1 MKKGIFLAFVILFL
15 GVASSFAQAFF
26 PTEKDAFYEKL
37 STYLNSSSSKQ
48 EREKAAAITEA
59 FRGVWDSYYTDD
71 EANMVMRLCEL
82 LHARSGSKAY
92 ANIFNYIETVQKFP
106 TAGLSHKDVNNW
118 LCLTDAKT
126 QKSLN
131 GVDKYLASCR
141 SIFVDKV
148 LSAKGNSQWTLR
160 DALWSFPS
168 KEKFELSIDG
178 TLALVS
184 QKDESVLKNTKGVY
198 SLDDNL
204 WKGMGGSA
212 DWSRF
217 NIPAD
222 KVYVTLPDYYELD
235 LNRSEYAID
244 SVIFH
249 EKTHFNQDILCRYED
264 KVLVNAPNEK
274 TMFPRVKSYRSD
286 YAITNLMRNI
296 DFEGG
301 VGMMGNQV
309 DVFGG
314 VSNKA
319 VFHFRQ
325 EGREVVRVQAPR
337 FLMSMDELLVSDNVA
352 MRVYLIDSVSGTEMD
367 SLYHNGIG
375 FRYDNKT
382 RQMMAFRSEKDF
394 GDGPFH
400 DYFHGVDIFLEAMYW
415 DIDGNQV
422 DFRRMEGVN
431 PVSEGDVVSVN
442 YFRHDDFK
450 RLQGLDGAHPMIRIE
465 KFLQGFDNVDR
476 QVKFAV
482 GDLASYLHYPI
493 EQVISLM
500 LRLQAEGYVEYDS
513 ETKWATALPRF
524 FDVVDSYRETIDY
537 DVIKLHTL
545 TTNRQPNLRLDLHT
559 NDLMVYGITSQID
572 GYEGSAISLSDR
584 KRVVIVPDNGRITF
598 TKKQNFTFSGGIL
611 AGMFEFFTKDS
622 EFKYEDFAI
631 DMKKVDSLRFY
642 ARYDRHVIP
651 VDGTLERLKG
661 RLEIDHGD
669 NKSSRYETP
678 SYPIFR
684 SESEGFKFYRKIN
697 GGVFHPGSL
706 DSVQSAED
714 LDGKFYYSVYPFVVD
729 SLTDLTMK
737 NVRFEGE
744 LVSGGIMPN
753 IKQPLVVMEDFS
765 LGFIHQIG
773 SDETASYPL
782 YDDLGRFH
790 NKVFL
795 SGSGFFGEGKLE
807 YQTSAFKSDQFMFYM
822 DSVTAITNQFKMT
835 PRSDGTGYPVA
846 SADALRMKWDI
857 HKPELTTE
865 TLDQPICMYGDT
877 YFSGKTV
884 LSPDGYSANGKMRFG
899 LTEFDSEHFALD
911 SKTFVADSANFLL
924 YSADTSNIAF
934 SATNYRANV
943 DFNAKKVK
951 YDYLDQTSN
960 LDFPMNQYIC
970 SLKEA
975 EWDMSTNS
983 LHVYNPV
990 ETFGDYATA
999 TTYEELLDVHNNAS
1013 KFISLVPEQDS
1024 LQFYSMSAEY
1034 DMTNYVIH
1042 AHDVKIIRVADAA
1055 VFPYM
1060 HDVDINAESR
1070 LEPIKGDLLA
1080 DTLNRYHLY
1089 KNAVVNIHSRTE
1101 YDAQGTWD
1109 YTNAEGVSTPIRI
1122 DTILSIE
1129 GVTHASTQIPETA
1142 EMKLSPHFGFQGNL
1156 TMDAAEPLGYFDGKF
1171 SVLGFGYSPVTVQVS
1186 EPIATHEPD
1195 EVTSDTTNLAEPEVS
1210 EPEIPDPEAPE
1221 LVEGPTDTI
1230 SPVEPVILDD
1240 FNPAADVFRPTQ
1252 SSIASVNH
1260 WFPSSTRI
1268 DPQDVRIPVDLA
1280 RIHEEEPEMCNGL
1293 YYELAIDGGYFG
1305 AFLSPSPTRNDLDE
1319 STPIEG
1325 MLWFDAEKQHYVVT
1339 DTTQYDTRLELDSR
1353 GVIVGH
1359 GNTGLGFDTPLA
1371 KFVVSG
1377 DYTQYPNDSIML
1389 QGLNIFS
1396 APIFSD
1402 DAMKAMAEVFASV
1415 PGESIDL
1422 TQTNFLSYYRS
1433 EYSEEKTEEL
1443 GKNIELAGGYPQLES
1458 SDFYSK
1464 TIVIPDLKMVWNDQL
1479 HAFVSVGK
1487 IGLGNFGS
1495 HVVNKYLTGCVMFDR
1510 RLGNITYYF
1519 QHDMFQAYLNYNSGD
1534 GQLQVHCTFGD
1545 VNQQLSETREKS
1557 RTRTKDNKQFQ
1568 YVAVPYESMLDF
1580 LNRLKYA
1587 GLSVGSF

>member
-1 MKKGIFLAFVILFL
+1 
-15 GVASSFAQAFF
+15 
-26 PTEKDAFYEKL
+26 
-37 STYLNSSSSKQ
+37 
-48 EREKAAAITEA
+48 
-59 FRGVWDSYYTDD
+59 
-71 EANMVMRLCEL
+71 MVMRLCEL
-82 LHARSGSKAY
+82 LHARTGGKAY
-92 ANIFNYIETVQKFP
+92 ANIFNYIEVLQKIP
-106 TAGLSHKDVNNW
+106 TAGLTHKDVNNW
-118 LCLTDAKT
+118 QCYTDTKT

-198 SLDDNL
+198 YLDDNR
-204 WKGMGGSA
+204 WEGTGGRA

-217 NIPAD
+217 DISPD

-249 EKTHFNQDILCRYED
+249 ENQHFHQDILCRFED

-301 VGMMGNQV
+301 IGMMGNQV

-337 FLMSMDELLVSDNVA
+337 FLMSMDELLVSERVA
-352 MRVYLIDSVSGTEMD
+352 MRVYLIDSVSGVEVD
-367 SLYHNGIG
+367 SLYHNDIS

-382 RQMMAFRSEKDF
+382 RKMMAFRTEKDF

-400 DYFHGVDIFLEAMYW
+400 DYYHGVDIFLEAMYW

-450 RLQGLDGAHPMIRIE
+450 RLQGLDHSHPMIRIE

-482 GDLASYLHYPI
+482 GDLASYLGYPI
-493 EQVISLM
+493 EQVISLL

-545 TTNRQPNLRLDLHT
+545 TTNRQPNLRLNLNT
-559 NDLMVYGITSQID
+559 NDLLVYGITSQID
-572 GYEGSAISLSDR
+572 GFEGSAISLSDR
-584 KRVVIVPDNGRITF
+584 KRVVIVPDFGRVTF
-598 TKKQNFTFSGGIL
+598 TKNQNFKFSGGIL
-611 AGMFEFFTKDS
+611 AGLFEFFTKDS
-622 EFKYEDFAI
+622 EFKYEDFSI
-631 DMKKVDSLRFY
+631 EMNKVDSLRFY
-642 ARYDRHVIP
+642 ARYDNHVIP
-651 VDGTLERLKG
+651 VDGTLEKMKG

-678 SYPIFR
+678 NYPIFH

-697 GGVFHPGSL
+697 GGVFNPGNV
-706 DSVQSAED
+706 DSVMTAED
-714 LDGKFYYSVYPFVVD
+714 LEGKFYYSVYPFVVD
-729 SLTDLTMK
+729 SLNDLSMK

-753 IKQPLVVMEDFS
+753 IVQPLVVMEDFS
-765 LGFIHQIG
+765 LGFVHQIG
-773 SDETASYPL
+773 EDETASYPL
-782 YDDLGRFH
+782 YGNLGRFH

-795 SGSGFFGEGKLE
+795 SGSGFFGEGRLD
-807 YQTSAFKSDQFMFYM
+807 YQTAAFNSDQFMFYL
-822 DSVTAITNQFKMT
+822 DSVTAITNQFKMV
-835 PRSDGTGYPVA
+835 PREDGTGFPMA
-846 SADALRMKWDI
+846 SADALKLKWDI
-857 HKPELTTE
+857 RIPELTTE
-865 TLDQPICMYGDT
+865 TFDQPICMYGDT
-877 YFSGKTV
+877 YFKGKTV
-884 LSPDGYSANGKMRFG
+884 LSPDGYSADGKMRFG
-899 LTEFDSEHFALD
+899 LTEFDSDHFALD
-911 SKTFVADSANFLL
+911 SKTFVADSADFLL

-934 SATNYRANV
+934 AATNYRANV
-943 DFNAKKVK
+943 DFDTQKVK

-975 EWDMSTNS
+975 EWDMATNS

-990 ETFGDYATA
+990 ESFGDYATA
-999 TTYEELLDVHNNAS
+999 TTYEELLAIHNDAS
-1013 KFISLVPEQDS
+1013 KFISMVPDQDS

-1034 DMTNYVIH
+1034 DMTNYIIH

-1055 VFPYM
+1055 VFPFM
-1060 HDVDINAESR
+1060 HDVDINAESK
-1070 LEPIKGDLLA
+1070 LEPVKGDLLA
-1080 DTLNRYHLY
+1080 DTLNQFHLF
-1089 KNAVVNIHSRTE
+1089 KNAVVNIHSRNY
-1101 YDAQGTWD
+1101 YDAQGIWD
-1109 YTNAEGVSTPIRI
+1109 YTNADGVSTPIQV
-1122 DTILSIE
+1122 DTIVPVS
-1129 GVTHASTQIPETA
+1129 GVSHGYAHIADTADFKLNTQ
-1142 EMKLSPHFGFQGNL
+1142 FGFQGRL
-1156 TMDAAEPLGYFDGKF
+1156 TLDASEELGYFDGKF
-1171 SVLGFGYSPVTVQVS
+1171 AMLAFEEIQPAVVQVLDTVAES
-1186 EPIATHEPD
+1186 
-1195 EVTSDTTNLAEPEVS
+1195 EVTEFVEVPTDS
-1210 EPEIPDPEAPE
+1210 TDMEVDIALNETDPSTGSGT
-1221 LVEGPTDTI
+1221 LVETAQDTI
-1230 SPVEPVILDD
+1230 
-1240 FNPAADVFRPTQ
+1240 
-1252 SSIASVNH
+1252 ASLNH
-1260 WFPSSTRI
+1260 WFVSATRI
-1268 DPQDVRIPVDLA
+1268 DPTAIRIPVDIE
-1280 RIHEEEPEMCNGL
+1280 RIRKVEPAMCNGL

-1305 AFLSPSPTRNDLDE
+1305 SFLTPKEGRKDLDDTE
-1319 STPIEG
+1319 PMNGI
-1325 MLWFDAEKQHYVVT
+1325 LWFDADSLRFMVT
-1339 DTTQYDTRLELDSR
+1339 DKTKYDTYLELDNR
-1353 GVIVGH
+1353 GVINGR
-1359 GNTGLGFDTPLA
+1359 GTTSLGFETPLVQ
-1371 KFVVSG
+1371 FVFHG
-1377 DYTQYPNDSIML
+1377 DYTQYPNDSLTL
-1389 QGLNIFS
+1389 QGLNVFN
-1396 APIFSD
+1396 APVFD
-1402 DAMKAMAEVFASV
+1402 DQAMQSMAEVFANVS
-1415 PGESIDL
+1415 GKSIDL
-1422 TQTNFLSYYRS
+1422 TQTNFLPYYRS
-1433 EYSEEKTEEL
+1433 ETTEEKAEEL
-1443 GKNIELAGGYPQLES
+1443 RKNIELAGGYPQIESS
-1458 SDFYSK
+1458 SDFYCN
-1464 TIVIPDLKMVWNDQL
+1464 TIVIPDLKMVWNDQM

-1495 HVVNKYLTGCVMFDR
+1495 HVVNKYVTGCVVFDR

-1519 QHDMFQAYLNYNSGD
+1519 QDDMFQAYLNYNSGD
-1534 GQLQVHCTFGD
+1534 GQFQVHCTFSD
-1545 VNQQLSETREKS
+1545 INQRLSETKEKN
-1557 RTRTKDNKQFQ
+1557 RTRTKDDKRFQ